1 VDDLISS
8 SATALAQA
16 IRAKEVS
23 SEEVVEAHL
32 RRIEAVNPR
41 LNAVVQLAADS
52 GSARAQAREA
62 DAALARGEIRGPL
75 HGVPFTV
82 KDWLETAGLICAAG
96 FPERADFVPKQD
108 ATVVARMRAAGA
120 VLVGKTN
127 ALLMDPTGGG
137 AADNPVYGHT
147 NNPYDLSR
155 TPGYSS
161 GGEAAIIADCGS
173 PLGLGSDSGGSIRIP
188 AHFCGIAGLRPTT
201 GRVPSTGHFP
211 RIGALS
217 DPRTQIGPMARFVE
231 DLALTLPIIAGVDWR
246 DSSVVPMPLG
256 DPSAVD
262 IAGLRV
268 ALYTDDGIASP
279 TPDTIE
285 AVMAASGALTEAGL
299 IVEETRPRR
308 IEETYEITLSYWRRR
323 HLTGE
328 EIDRSLFEWDRFRRA
343 MLSFMESYDVI
354 LCPVCERPA
363 MPHDATGDRAARDV
377 SYTLTYSLTGWP
389 CVVVRAGTS
398 PEGLPIGVQI
408 VARPWREDVAL
419 AVAQHIETAL
429 GGWQPPP
436 AGRSPAPASR

>member
-1 VDDLISS
+1 MDEMIYA
-8 SATALAQA
+8 SATALAGA
-16 IRAKEVS
+16 IRALKVS
-23 SEEVVEAHL
+23 SAEVVEAHL

-52 GSARAQAREA
+52 ARSQARET
-62 DAALARGEIRGPL
+62 DAALARGEVKGPL

-82 KDWLETAGLICAAG
+82 KDWLETAGLVCAAG
-96 FPERADFVPKQD
+96 FPERAGFVPGQD

-120 VLVGKTN
+120 VLLGKTN
-127 ALLMDPTGGG
+127 ALLMDPTSGS
-137 AADNPVYGHT
+137 AADNPVYGRT

-161 GGEAAIIADCGS
+161 GGEAAIIAAGGS

-217 DPRTQIGPMARFVE
+217 DPRTQVGPMARFVE
-231 DLALTLPIIAGVDWR
+231 DLALALPIISGVDWR

-256 DPSAVD
+256 DPDDVD
-262 IAGLRV
+262 LQGLRAAV
-268 ALYTDDGIASP
+268 YTEDGIASP
-279 TPDTIE
+279 TADTIE
-285 AVMAASGALTEAGL
+285 AVAAAAAALSEASL
-299 IVEETRPRR
+299 IVEEARPRR
-308 IEETYEITLSYWRRR
+308 VEETYEITLAYWRRSR
-323 HLTGE
+323 LTGE

-343 MLSFMESYDVI
+343 MLSFMENYDVI
-354 LCPVCERPA
+354 LCPVCARPA
-363 MPHDATGDRAARDV
+363 MPHDETAARGARDV

-389 CVVVRAGTS
+389 CAVVRAGTS
-398 PEGLPIGVQI
+398 PEGLPVGVQV

-419 AVAQHIETAL
+419 AVARHIERAL
-429 GGWQPPP
+429 GGFQRPPL
-436 AGRSPAPASR
+436 

>member
-1 VDDLISS
+1 MDELIYT
-8 SATALAQA
+8 SATALAKA
-16 IRAKEVS
+16 IRAREVS

-52 GSARAQAREA
+52 ARAQAREA
-62 DAALARGEIRGPL
+62 DAALARGEVRGPL

-82 KDWLETAGLICAAG
+82 KDWLETEGVVCAAG
-96 FPERADFVPKQD
+96 FKERADFVPKRD

-120 VLVGKTN
+120 ILLGKTN
-127 ALLMDPTGGG
+127 ILFMDPSGGG
-137 AADNPVYGHT
+137 PADNPLSGRT

-161 GGEAAIIADCGS
+161 AGEAAIIAAGGS
-173 PLGLGSDSGGSIRIP
+173 PLGLGSDSGGSIRMP
-188 AHFCGIAGLRPTT
+188 AHCCGIAGLRPTT
-201 GRVPSTGHFP
+201 GRVPNTGHFP

-231 DLALTLPIIAGVDWR
+231 DLALALPIISGVDWC
-246 DSSVVPMPLG
+246 DASVIPMPLG

-262 IAGLRV
+262 IASLRV
-268 ALYTDDGIASP
+268 AVYTEDGIASP

-285 AVMAASGALTEAGL
+285 AVMAAAQALSDAGL
-299 IVEETRPRR
+299 AVEEARPSR
-308 IEETYEITLSYWRRR
+308 IEETHEITLKYWRRS
-323 HLTGE
+323 HLTGAE
-328 EIDRSLFEWDRFRRA
+328 VERSLFEWDRFRRV
-343 MLSFMESYDVI
+343 MLSFMEHYDVI
-354 LCPVCERPA
+354 LCPVCECPA
-363 MPHDATGDRAARDV
+363 MPHDATADRAARDI

-389 CVVVRAGTS
+389 CTVVRAGTS
-398 PEGLPIGVQI
+398 PEGLPIGVQV

-419 AVAQHIETAL
+419 AVAQHIESAL

-436 AGRSPAPASR
+436 TGPRPAPTSC